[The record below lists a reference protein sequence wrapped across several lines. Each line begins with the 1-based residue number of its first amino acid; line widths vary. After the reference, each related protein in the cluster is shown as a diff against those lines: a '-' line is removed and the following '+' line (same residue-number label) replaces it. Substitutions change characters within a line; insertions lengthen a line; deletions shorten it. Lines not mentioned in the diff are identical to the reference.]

1 MKPKPFYVFD
11 SGLFSAVAE
20 GNAQAAGLLLD
31 KGVPVNGPSLPGFPP
46 LLTAALFGRLEL
58 ARLLIRRGADPNLR
72 YEGAVTP
79 LLCAVRA
86 GDVEMVRVL
95 LGAGADTEAKGS
107 DRRGLSAFELAEA
120 CGYFEIA
127 ELLRAKE

>member
-20 GNAQAAGLLLD
+20 GNTQAAGLLLD
-31 KGVPVNGPSLPGFPP
+31 KGVPVNVPSLPGFPP

-58 ARLLIRRGADPNLR
+58 ARLLLRRGADPNLR

-86 GDVEMVRVL
+86 GDVAMVRVL
-95 LGAGADTEAKGS
+95 LQAGADTGAKG
-107 DRRGLSAFELAEA
+107 RQRLSALGLAEA

-127 ELLRAKE
+127 ETIRQHQGE